1 MKNTPKS
8 IFLQIGEDVDA
19 TDWNEIH
26 PECVSW
32 CTERI
37 NDNDL
42 EYVLAFALKENSGK
56 LPEPKPITPEM
67 LEAYGFEKNDM
78 GEGEVYYSLR
88 LSDERYCDLS
98 LITGDKNGFM
108 EVCLFTYEEFFRV
121 RYEHEM
127 LAMYKGIT
135 GKDLFSKQ
143 YFKSKV
149 IPTSK
154 FAKAIREASLF
165 DADLSIRCL
174 NVFHANK
181 DKLGIDLSLNKV
193 KDLSKLSI
201 REFLSCRNAGKKTAE
216 ELKELCFY
224 AGVELMP

>member
-1 MKNTPKS
+1 MKAKEWLFKKYPVVKDEWGKTAHDDEFMARMMDEFAQYALSFQPFEN
-8 IFLQIGEDVDA
+8 
-19 TDWNEIH
+19 
-26 PECVSW
+26 PEQL
-32 CTERI
+32 TEQ
-37 NDNDL
+37 L
-42 EYVLAFALKENSGK
+42 T
-56 LPEPKPITPEM
+56 EPKPITPKM

-78 GEGEVYYSLR
+78 GEGEFYYSLR

-108 EVCLFTYEEFFRV
+108 EVCLFPYEEFFRV

-135 GKDLFSKQ
+135 GKDLVSKQ

-181 DKLGIDLSLNKV
+181 DKLGIDLSLHKV

-224 AGVELMP
+224 AGVELRL

>member
-8 IFLQIGEDVDA
+8 IFLQIGEDV
-19 TDWNEIH
+19 TDWNEIY

-42 EYVLAFALKENSGK
+42 EYVLAFALKENPENLPEH

-67 LEAYGFEKNDM
+67 LQAYGFDKNDM

-98 LITGDKNGFM
+98 LITGEKDGCM
-108 EVCLFTYEEFFRV
+108 EVCLFPYEDFFRV

-127 LAMYKGIT
+127 LEMYKGIT
-135 GKDLFSKQ
+135 GNNLQ
-143 YFKSKV
+143 
-149 IPTSK
+149 
-154 FAKAIREASLF
+154 FANQE
-165 DADLSIRCL
+165 
-174 NVFHANK
+174 
-181 DKLGIDLSLNKV
+181 
-193 KDLSKLSI
+193 
-201 REFLSCRNAGKKTAE
+201 
-216 ELKELCFY
+216 
-224 AGVELMP
+224 P